1 MERKRAFFLLLAA
14 ALGILGYGLWQF
26 IGTEKKVETEVTHFE
41 AHKLYPVIRLGYARG
56 NYYASETVIKPDLA
70 VYYTSAKDLKV
81 NQVTLEGV
89 WYVERDR
96 ITSLSE
102 GSRLTV
108 KVDSEKLSITVAGK
122 SDLPVRYEL
131 NGKTVGSFKVNGEAE
146 VDLTG
151 ADGIY
156 FPKVVTLYIPRG
168 VSAYILKPHE

>member
-1 MERKRAFFLLLAA
+1 MDRKRAFYLLLAA

-26 IGTEKKVETEVTHFE
+26 IGTEKKGEQEVVRFE
-41 AHKLYPVIRLGYARG
+41 EHKLYPIIRLGYARG
-56 NYYASETVIKPDLA
+56 NYYAPGTDIKPDLA
-70 VYYTSAKDLKV
+70 VYYKSDKDLGL

-102 GSRLTV
+102 GSRLAV
-108 KVDSEKLSITVAGK
+108 KVDSEKLSIMLAGK

-131 NGKTVGSFKVNGEAE
+131 NGKTVGSFKVNGEEE
-146 VDLTG
+146 VELSG